1 MKIYISNL
9 NINDLQ
15 SNEKFIQVQVSFYD
29 DMAHPHQC
37 ADVRV
42 YLKKD
47 QTKTLGSI
55 KKGAIQE
62 AVKYLKSI
70 LADRSL

>member
-9 NINDLQ
+9 NIKDDQ
-15 SNEKFIQVQVSFYD
+15 SKEKLIQVQVSFYD
-29 DMAHPHQC
+29 DIAYPHHS

-42 YLKKD
+42 FLKKD
-47 QTKTLGSI
+47 QTKTLGAI
-55 KKGAIQE
+55 KKDAIQE

-70 LADRSL
+70 LADRS

>member
-15 SNEKFIQVQVSFYD
+15 SNEQFIQVQVSFYD
-29 DMAHPHQC
+29 DIAHPHNC

-42 YLKKD
+42 FLKKD
-47 QTKTLGSI
+47 QTKTLGAI
-55 KKGAIQE
+55 KKDAMQE

-70 LADRSL
+70 LTDRS

>member
-9 NINDLQ
+9 NINDHQ
-15 SNEKFIQVQVSFYD
+15 SNEQFIQVQVSFYD
-29 DMAHPHQC
+29 DIAHPHNC

-42 YLKKD
+42 FLKKD
-47 QTKTLGSI
+47 QTKTLGAI
-55 KKGAIQE
+55 KKDAVQE

-70 LADRSL
+70 LTDRS

>member
-9 NINDLQ
+9 NINDLH
-15 SNEKFIQVQVSFYD
+15 SNEQFIQVQVSFYD
-29 DMAHPHQC
+29 DTAYPHHC

-42 YLKKD
+42 FLKKD
-47 QTKTLGSI
+47 KNKTLGAI
-55 KKGAIQE
+55 KKDAIQE

-70 LADRSL
+70 FASRS

>member
-9 NINDLQ
+9 NINDSQ
-15 SNEKFIQVQVSFYD
+15 PNEQFMQVQVAFYD
-29 DMAHPHQC
+29 DTAYPNQC

-42 YLKKD
+42 FLKKD
-47 QTKTLGSI
+47 QNKTLGAI
-55 KKGAIQE
+55 KKDAIQE

-70 LADRSL
+70 LVDRS

>member
-9 NINDLQ
+9 NINDDQ
-15 SNEKFIQVQVSFYD
+15 SNEQFIQVQVSFYD
-29 DMAHPHQC
+29 DIAHPHNC

-42 YLKKD
+42 FLKKD
-47 QTKTLGSI
+47 QTKTLGAI
-55 KKGAIQE
+55 KKDAMQE

-70 LADRSL
+70 LTDRS